1 MGGNPAHGREF
12 GTRWHLRSLPIK
24 DTLWFHDCMILY
36 VFYTDYMPSGQE
48 PFLSLKNAEQHYKYC
63 WSYVVLNQSWAGIK
77 VQMSSWVWSTH
88 HCFEYN
94 LTAALFLMV
103 RMLVWRCYAHS
114 YQCRLT
120 DSVLKIVYRKRIAL
134 STSAYSAV
142 SEFGTCLKIS
152 DSFQFTIVIKIYFFS
167 YKLQYKQVFLC

>member
-1 MGGNPAHGREF
+1 ME
-12 GTRWHLRSLPIK
+12 
-24 DTLWFHDCMILY
+24 
-36 VFYTDYMPSGQE
+36 
-48 PFLSLKNAEQHYKYC
+48 
-63 WSYVVLNQSWAGIK
+63 VLCI
-77 VQMSSWVWSTH
+77 
-88 HCFEYN
+88 
-94 LTAALFLMV
+94 
-103 RMLVWRCYAHS
+103 HS

>member
-1 MGGNPAHGREF
+1 MSWMCYLFFLFPGGIQGQVARGLWQLNIVGGNPAHGGEF

-24 DTLWFHDCMILY
+24 DTLWFHDSMILY

-48 PFLSLKNAEQHYKYC
+48 PLLSLKNAEQHYKYC

-103 RMLVWRCYAHS
+103 RMLVWRCYAHTVTNVGW
-114 YQCRLT
+114 QILCW
-120 DSVLKIVYRKRIAL
+120 
-134 STSAYSAV
+134 
-142 SEFGTCLKIS
+142 
-152 DSFQFTIVIKIYFFS
+152 
-167 YKLQYKQVFLC
+167 KLCIGRG